1 MDFNRIVFVGES
13 GNSRAP
19 MSAEILRSMIP
30 ADTLDIQAKGLVVLF
45 PEPLNQKVE
54 AVMASNGLRTEGF
67 FSTPLKG
74 EDFGEN
80 TLVLTMNSSQRDRII
95 QQFESAQNVYV
106 LSEYAGDELEILN
119 PYGQSLQVY
128 GLCFETLQRT
138 ISRLVKKLA
147 EGNDE

>member
-1 MDFNRIVFVGES
+1 MTYNRIVFVGES

-19 MSAEILRSMIP
+19 MAAEILRSMMP
-30 ADTLDIQAKGLVVLF
+30 ADALDIQAKGLVVLF

-67 FSTPLKG
+67 LSTPLKG
-74 EDFGEN
+74 EDFGEK
-80 TLVLTMNSSQRDRII
+80 TLILTMNSSQQERITE
-95 QQFESAQNVYV
+95 QFESAQNVYV
-106 LSEYAGDELEILN
+106 LSDYVGDELEILN

-138 ISRLVKKLA
+138 VSRLVKKLT
-147 EGNDE
+147 EGKDE